1 MAVGLKLGDGEFF
14 KGKFT
19 EKIVSGYFNDPHFN
33 ARSSSYPM
41 LHEDFSSVI
50 DLNYKVVSGMGALDP
65 TKAKS
70 KFLKLKNDLLYV
82 KNNYEKSGNGEGC
95 IRKVDDN

>member
-1 MAVGLKLGDGEFF
+1 MAVGLELGDG
-14 KGKFT
+14 KLP
-19 EKIVSGYFNDPHFN
+19 EKIVSEYFNDPHFN
-33 ARSSSYPM
+33 VRSSSYPM

-50 DLNYKVVSGMGALDP
+50 DLSYKAVSGMGALDP

-82 KNNYEKSGNGEGC
+82 KNNYEKSGNGVFVKL
-95 IRKVDDN
+95 IIV

>member
-1 MAVGLKLGDGEFF
+1 MKFF
-14 KGKFT
+14 R
-19 EKIVSGYFNDPHFN
+19 D
-33 ARSSSYPM
+33 
-41 LHEDFSSVI
+41 I
-50 DLNYKVVSGMGALDP
+50 DLSYKAVSGMGALDP

-95 IRKVDDN
+95 IRKVC